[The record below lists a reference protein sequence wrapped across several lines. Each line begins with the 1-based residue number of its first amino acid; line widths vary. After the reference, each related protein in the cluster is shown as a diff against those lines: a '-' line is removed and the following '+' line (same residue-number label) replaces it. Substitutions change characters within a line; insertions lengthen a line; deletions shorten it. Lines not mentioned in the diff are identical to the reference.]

1 MKLLQT
7 ALSVSLQGITSY
19 MLRSLKLPDLTIDD
33 LVEVSLAEIFFIEML
48 PFELFIV
55 GVVFC
60 PVSSEN

>member
-48 PFELFIV
+48 PFELFIG